1 MKLTRLKE
9 FCSSSLKL
17 VGNDF
22 IEILQR
28 QKVMKVKLK
37 DLQKDSFVDF
47 KLILTKSEQQNF
59 PLKEESY
66 FILIHFVYLL
76 LLFKRSGFIFIIQLL

>member
-22 IEILQR
+22 IGILQR

-37 DLQKDSFVDF
+37 DLQENSSVDF
-47 KLILTKSEQQNF
+47 KAILTKYEQQNF
-59 PLKEESY
+59 PLKEESC
-66 FILIHFVYLL
+66 FILIHFVHL
-76 LLFKRSGFIFIIQLL
+76 LLFLKQSGCVFIIQH